1 MSQLK
6 NPGWEASAQGYARGL
21 SQQEACI
28 AAGYS
33 PKSNSAPGR
42 IFSDEGVKAR
52 VAELAKQHDSLRA
65 ANLEET
71 ILAMLDLA
79 ATCDRTTAAGAKEA
93 RAARLEAHR
102 LSGVLATR
110 REAQAWE
117 PMPREMTEA
126 EWDAKYGPD
135 APGSG
140 R

>member
-1 MSQLK
+1 MPELT
-6 NPGWEASAQGYARGL
+6 NAAWEAAAQGHARGL
-21 SQQEACI
+21 TQQEACI

-33 PKSNSAPGR
+33 AKSNSAPAR
-42 IFSDEGVKAR
+42 VFRRECVKAR
-52 VAELAKQHDSLRA
+52 VAELVKQRGSLRA

-79 ATCDRTTAAGAKEA
+79 AKTDLTTAAGVKEA

-102 LSGVLATR
+102 LNGLLATK
-110 REAQAWE
+110 REAEAWT
-117 PMPREMTEA
+117 PPHVMTEA

-140 R
+140 Y

>member
-1 MSQLK
+1 MPQLK

-21 SQQEACI
+21 SQQGACL

-42 IFSDEGVKAR
+42 IFSDEAVKAR
-52 VAELAKQHDSLRA
+52 VAELARQHDLLRE

-79 ATCDRTTAAGAKEA
+79 ATGDRTTAAGAKEA
-93 RAARLEAHR
+93 RTARLEAHR
-102 LSGVLATR
+102 LGALLAAR
-110 REAQAWE
+110 REAQAWT
-117 PMPREMTEA
+117 PPREMTEA
-126 EWDAKYGPD
+126 EWEAKYGPD